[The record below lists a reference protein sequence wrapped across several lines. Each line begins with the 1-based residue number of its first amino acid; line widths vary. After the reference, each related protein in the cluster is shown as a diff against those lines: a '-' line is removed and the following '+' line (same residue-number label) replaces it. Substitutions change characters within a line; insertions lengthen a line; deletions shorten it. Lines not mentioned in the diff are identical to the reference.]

1 MLGWGKGD
9 PGDTLPSA
17 FSDFLVFRDA
27 NPLTAQIGMIIVS
40 SVSRENRPSAAA
52 ERGPLDETTSARATA
67 IRRVGSLELLGPKG
81 ELIIEHDGREYR
93 LRLTQNGK
101 LILTA

>member
-1 MLGWGKGD
+1 
-9 PGDTLPSA
+9 
-17 FSDFLVFRDA
+17 VRR
-27 NPLTAQIGMIIVS
+27 V
-40 SVSRENRPSAAA
+40 
-52 ERGPLDETTSARATA
+52 TSA
-67 IRRVGSLELLGPKG
+67 ELLGQKG